1 MYKTCSMLELRTKAY
16 FEPEPMYCAWQII
29 QADICRFMYSFNQGV
44 KEEETQ
50 LLHC

>member
-1 MYKTCSMLELRTKAY
+1 MLELHTKAY
-16 FEPEPMYCAWQII
+16 FEAEQMPCAWQII
-29 QADICRFMYSFNQGV
+29 QADICRFMYLFNQGV